1 MSRRTGLPWAPTSLP
16 PLRRQ
21 WCQVLQEGID
31 RLREQPA
38 TATLVSQ
45 AEEDL
50 AGIAHSV
57 LFWTARDMTDLAVS
71 AAASL
76 PEWSPAAAIPEE
88 FGLIAWAKPV
98 GTFDWPVPGRAERI
112 RMPVDLMSWGVRGSS
127 VGVSCAFRTERIAEQ
142 LNPGLARLPL
152 ISHPVGM
159 WDLEEPVSHRL
170 DNGAVSP
177 LSVLGTAW
185 LLIGQPAVSA
195 RREIRAT
202 TGPSVAAG
210 DDADVVSIIE
220 LRRLQSTSSA
230 AEPDSQSHRRYD
242 KRFWVSGHWRNQA
255 CGPGRKLRRPVWISP
270 HIKGPDG
277 APVMDPSSRVYVWR
291 R

>member
-45 AEEDL
+45 AQEDL
-50 AGIAHSV
+50 AGIASSV

-98 GTFDWPVPGRAERI
+98 GMFDWPVPGRAERI

-195 RREIRAT
+195 RREIRPT
-202 TGPSVAAG
+202 IGPSAAARDDG
-210 DDADVVSIIE
+210 DGVSIIE
-220 LRRLQSTSSA
+220 LRRLQSNSSA

-242 KRFWVSGHWRNQA
+242 KRFWVSGRWRNQA

-277 APVMDPSSRVYVWR
+277 APVMDPSARVYVWR